1 MDFAGYTKSVIVS
14 LSGFILLFI
23 GVLLPIIQEFQLIPI
38 FILFLLTATVSFLNK
53 KPLGGLFYGLFTSMS
68 LLIGNLLTVLF
79 IEYSLI
85 FTENSIGEQG
95 LSIFISI
102 IETYIPEFI
111 SFIIAFTTLGL
122 FFGLMGY
129 VFDKTSLE
137 TIWSPP
143 LHYRDYWSSIHSLGK
158 SRKRE
163 YYKLDRRFGADSF
176 KIKGLME
183 KITSAVVVPQPDL
196 AFVLNKNKKGIQN
209 FEKGS
214 LYDISSGRLLDN
226 NLTNPNRLVSKYRP
240 YVLKIP
246 EYATGT
252 KGVRRI
258 VFEKILENFL
268 GRILKLR
275 IILPFFIVL
284 SMIFVFF
291 IQINQVQTSIFSLSS
306 ELTLII
312 AIFFSVVTL
321 LFVWRWGVR
330 SKKLFNQRPDERIL
344 ILIIYVVLGLLFG
357 FYAEMILN
365 IPTDTAGW
373 VSGWFIWTRWFL
385 VLSVILGLGYIF
397 VHREVEVINTYFY
410 DNSESE
416 PRISSSVYR
425 DLSDEPFW
433 IRKSEVKNFWVIRF
447 MYFWKYELA
456 KIPHSDWERIELW
469 FDAQK
474 GVLKWVVSD
483 YHYRELWYEVK
494 NEVSALY
501 VGFFLNFHT
510 PIPILD
516 DKQVDAIKQA
526 LNKDNGELIRSFIT
540 GKSVEIVENIKN
552 LLTKEFW
559 QELHPSMWVSNY
571 GLQNIAAGFCSKLPW
586 RFWRYAFGL
595 EEPERYLD
603 KPAAVSNDEPVA
615 Q

>member
-397 VHREVEVINTYFY
+397 IHREVEVINTYFY

>member
-1 MDFAGYTKSVIVS
+1 
-14 LSGFILLFI
+14 
-23 GVLLPIIQEFQLIPI
+23 
-38 FILFLLTATVSFLNK
+38 
-53 KPLGGLFYGLFTSMS
+53 MS

-85 FTENSIGEQG
+85 FTESSIGEQG

-137 TIWSPP
+137 TILSPP

-163 YYKLDRRFGADSF
+163 EYKLDRRFGADSF

-226 NLTNPNRLVSKYRP
+226 NLTNPTRLVSKYRP

-268 GRILKLR
+268 GKILKLS

-284 SMIFVFF
+284 SAIFVFF
-291 IQINQVQTSIFSLSS
+291 IQINQGQTSIFSLSS
-306 ELTLII
+306 ELALII
-312 AIFFSVVTL
+312 AIFFSFVTL
-321 LFVWRWGVR
+321 FFVWRWGVR

-344 ILIIYVVLGLLFG
+344 ILIMYVVLGLLFG

-416 PRISSSVYR
+416 SRISSSVYR

-433 IRKSEVKNFWVIRF
+433 IRKSGVKNFWVIRF
-447 MYFWKYELA
+447 MYFWRYELA
-456 KIPHSDWERIELW
+456 KVPHSDWERIELW

-494 NEVSALY
+494 NEVLALY

-516 DKQVDAIKQA
+516 DKEVDAIIQA
-526 LNKDNGELIRSFIT
+526 LNKDNRELIRSFIT

-559 QELHPSMWVSNY
+559 QELHPSLWVSNY

-586 RFWRYAFGL
+586 RFWRYAYGL

-603 KPAAVSNDEPVA
+603 RPAAVSNDEPIA
-615 Q
+615 E

>member
-397 VHREVEVINTYFY
+397 IHREVEVINTYFY

-526 LNKDNGELIRSFIT
+526 LNKDNGKLIRSFIT

>member
-1 MDFAGYTKSVIVS
+1 MDFAGYSKSVIVS

-23 GVLLPIIQEFQLIPI
+23 GILLPIIQEFQLIPI

-85 FTENSIGEQG
+85 FTENSIAEQG

-102 IETYIPEFI
+102 IQTYIPEFI

-129 VFDKTSLE
+129 VFDNSSLE
-137 TIWSPP
+137 TILNPP

-163 YYKLDRRFGADSF
+163 YDKLDRRFGTDSF
-176 KIKGLME
+176 KIRGLME

-209 FEKGS
+209 LEKGS

-226 NLTNPNRLVSKYRP
+226 NLTNPNRLVSEYRP

-246 EYATGT
+246 EHATGT

-268 GRILKLR
+268 GKILKLR

-284 SMIFVFF
+284 SAIFVFF
-291 IQINQVQTSIFSLSS
+291 IQINQGQSSIFSLSS
-306 ELTLII
+306 ELALII

-321 LFVWRWGVR
+321 FFAWRWGVR
-330 SKKLFNQRPDERIL
+330 SKKLFKQRPDERIL
-344 ILIIYVVLGLLFG
+344 ILIMYVVLGLLFG

-385 VLSVILGLGYIF
+385 ILSVILGLGYIF

-433 IRKSEVKNFWVIRF
+433 IRKSGVKNFWVIRF

-456 KIPHSDWERIELW
+456 KVPHSDWERIELW

-483 YHYRELWYEVK
+483 YHYRELWYEV
-494 NEVSALY
+494 NDQLSALY

-510 PIPILD
+510 PIPILE
-516 DKQVDAIKQA
+516 DKEVDSFIQA
-526 LNKDNGELIRSFIT
+526 LKKDNGELFRSFIT
-540 GKSVEIVENIKN
+540 GKSKEIVENIEK
-552 LLTKEFW
+552 LLTKQFW
-559 QELHPSMWVSNY
+559 QELHPSMWISNY
-571 GLQNIAAGFCSKLPW
+571 GLQNIAANFCSKLPW
-586 RFWRYAFGL
+586 RFWRYAYGL

-603 KPAAVSNDEPVA
+603 MPAAVSNDEPSVE
-615 Q
+615 